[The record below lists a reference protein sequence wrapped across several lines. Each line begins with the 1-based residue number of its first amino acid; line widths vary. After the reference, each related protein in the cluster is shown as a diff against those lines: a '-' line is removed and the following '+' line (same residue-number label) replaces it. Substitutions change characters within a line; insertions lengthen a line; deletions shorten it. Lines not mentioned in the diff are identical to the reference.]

1 MSAYHHMGHDTE
13 NLIGENDLEEFT
25 GIILSPV
32 NRSPENL
39 RDHISV
45 FREKGDYDIV
55 LDPQLYFPRSERG
68 FLREYS
74 YFPSDFDTADTTS
87 SPWWNNTMKLLTDF
101 AINLNVSTV
110 VSPVV
115 QPKIWNTGYYS
126 LCGSISQTLFESFQ
140 NSDIRVLSTIM
151 ANVSELTDT
160 NKVMEIAS
168 IISDTD
174 SDGFYI
180 IFVSDI
186 EPRREF
192 SDETE
197 LFGMMCLIK
206 ELENT
211 RRPVLVGHCSSEMLL
226 FKAAGASACSTG
238 KFFNLRRFTKS
249 RYEEPAIGGG
259 QLPYWFEHSL
269 LAFLREADILR
280 LLSENLQNL
289 VSTHHSNNHWSKE
302 ILSHFES
309 KPEKAWLA
317 LSWRQ
322 YLSWFGKIELELS
335 TSDHIAIVQK
345 WLKEAEENWRI
356 LDDIDLLFD
365 EQRND
370 GKWLRSW
377 RQALVKFKK
386 AYPQSSTV

>member
-13 NLIGENDLEEFT
+13 NLIGEKDLVEYA

-32 NRSPENL
+32 NRSPEIL
-39 RDHISV
+39 RDHIIN
-45 FREKGDYDIV
+45 FREKGDYDII
-55 LDPQLYFPRSERG
+55 LDPQLYFPKSERG
-68 FLREYS
+68 SLKKYP
-74 YFPSDFDTADTTS
+74 YFPSNFDTADMTS
-87 SPWWNNTMKLLTDF
+87 TAWWNNTIRLLTDL
-101 AINLNVSTV
+101 AISLNVSTV

-115 QPKIWNTGYYS
+115 QPKIWNIDYYS
-126 LCGSISQTLFESFQ
+126 LCATISQTLLRNLKS
-140 NSDIRVLSTIM
+140 SDIRVLSTIM
-151 ANVSELTDT
+151 VNVTELTDS

-168 IISDTD
+168 IVSDKD

-197 LFGMMCLIK
+197 LYGMMCLIK

-211 RRPVLVGHCSSEMLL
+211 RRPVLVGNCSSEMLL
-226 FKAAGASACSTG
+226 LKSAGATACSTG

-249 RYEEPAIGGG
+249 RYEEPAKGGG

-280 LLSENLQNL
+280 LLNENFEDLI
-289 VSTHHSNNHWSKE
+289 STHHSNNFWGE
-302 ILSHFES
+302 RILSHLQS
-309 KPEKAWLA
+309 TPEKAWLA
-317 LSWRQ
+317 FSWRQ

-335 TSDHIAIVQK
+335 TSDSIATVQK
-345 WLKEAEENWRI
+345 WLKEAEENWRM
-356 LDDIDLLFD
+356 LDDNDLLFD

-377 RQALVKFKK
+377 RQALVKFEK
-386 AYPQSSTV
+386 AYP

>member
-13 NLIGENDLEEFT
+13 NLIGENDLEEYA

-32 NRSPENL
+32 NRSPEKL
-39 RDHISV
+39 RNYINV

-55 LDPQLYFPRSERG
+55 LDPQLYFPKSKRG
-68 FLREYS
+68 SLRDYP
-74 YFPSDFDTADTTS
+74 YFPSDFDTVDMTS
-87 SPWWNNTMKLLTDF
+87 LSWWEKTVKLLADF
-101 AINLNVSTV
+101 AISLNISTI

-115 QPKIWNTGYYS
+115 KPKIWNANYYS
-126 LCGSISQTLFESFQ
+126 VCASISQLLLDNLQ
-140 NSDIRVLSTIM
+140 NSDIRVFSTIM
-151 ANVSELTDT
+151 ANVTELTDT
-160 NKVMEIAS
+160 SKMMEIAS
-168 IISDTD
+168 IVSDTD

-186 EPRREF
+186 QPRREF
-192 SDETE
+192 SDEVE
-197 LFGMMCLIK
+197 LYGMMSLIK
-206 ELENT
+206 ELQNT
-211 RRPVLVGHCSSEMLL
+211 RRQVFVGHCSSEMLL

-249 RYEEPAIGGG
+249 RYEEPAGGG

-269 LAFLREADILR
+269 LAFLREADIIR
-280 LLSENLQNL
+280 LLSNNFQDL
-289 VSTHHSNNHWSKE
+289 VSTHHSNNYWSKE

-309 KPEKAWLA
+309 EPEKAWLA

-322 YLSWFGKIELELS
+322 YLSWFGKVEVELS
-335 TSDHIAIVQK
+335 TSDSIPTVQK
-345 WLKEAEENWRI
+345 WLKEAEENWRV
-356 LDDIDLLFD
+356 LDDNDLLFD

-377 RQALVKFKK
+377 RQVLVKFKK
-386 AYPQSSTV
+386 TYAQSSPA